1 MSEPIREQ
9 ISAFLD
15 GELPPAETDLL
26 LKRFAR
32 DAELRAYFGR
42 CALIGEACRGSIGT
56 RPMSRGV
63 AARVQL
69 AIEAEAPH
77 HGGARV
83 RRPVSA
89 RFWRHAASGAIAAG
103 VAVFAVLALQ
113 QRADTPT
120 LTASTSAGAPASPVV
135 TPRFGASN
143 GATFAAKSDS
153 RSLSYTVPTSLTETP
168 AALPPARLTN
178 YVFAHSEYSSFLG
191 QRGLLSGLIAEPET
205 GFGPARAADAPEAA
219 ASAAASAPSIV
230 PAGPSHGAAS
240 LPGGP

>member
-15 GELPPAETDLL
+15 GELPSAETDLL
-26 LKRFAR
+26 LKRLTR

-42 CALIGEACRGSIGT
+42 CALIGEACRGVGVT
-56 RPMSRGV
+56 RPMSRGG
-63 AARVQL
+63 AARVQR

-77 HGGARV
+77 TGGARV

-89 RFWRHAASGAIAAG
+89 RLWRHAASGAIAAG
-103 VAVFAVLALQ
+103 VAVVAVFALQ

-120 LTASTSAGAPASPVV
+120 LTASTVAGASAAPIAAIG
-135 TPRFGASN
+135 PRARN
-143 GATFAAKSDS
+143 AATFAAKSGS
-153 RSLSYTVPTSLTETP
+153 VGLSYTVPTDITEMP

-191 QRGLLSGLIAEPET
+191 QRGLLSGLIAEPAASL
-205 GFGPARAADAPEAA
+205 GPTQAVAAPVAATAA
-219 ASAAASAPSIV
+219 ASAASIIPPG
-230 PAGPSHGAAS
+230 PANGAAS

>member
-15 GELPPAETDLL
+15 GELPSAETDLL
-26 LKRFAR
+26 LKRLTR

-42 CALIGEACRGSIGT
+42 CALIGEACRGAGVT

-63 AARVQL
+63 AARVQI

-77 HGGARV
+77 TGGVRV
-83 RRPVSA
+83 RRPMTA
-89 RFWRHAASGAIAAG
+89 RLWRHAASGAIAAG
-103 VAVFAVLALQ
+103 VAVIAVFALQ

-120 LTASTSAGAPASPVV
+120 LTASTVAGASAAPIAGAAG
-135 TPRFGASN
+135 PRAQSA
-143 GATFAAKSDS
+143 ATFATQSGSAA
-153 RSLSYTVPTSLTETP
+153 LSYTVPTDLTETP

-178 YVFAHSEYSSFLG
+178 YVFAHSEYTSFLG
-191 QRGLLSGLIAEPET
+191 QRGLLSGLI
-205 GFGPARAADAPEAA
+205 DAPDATLGPPHAA
-219 ASAAASAPSIV
+219 NAPASVTSAASAPSIV
-230 PAGPSHGAAS
+230 PPGPANGAAS

>member
-26 LKRFAR
+26 LKRLTR

-42 CALIGEACRGSIGT
+42 CALIGEACRGAGVT

-63 AARVQL
+63 AARVQIV
-69 AIEAEAPH
+69 IEAEAPH
-77 HGGARV
+77 TGGARV
-83 RRPVSA
+83 RRPIQA
-89 RFWRHAASGAIAAG
+89 RLWRHAASGAIAAG
-103 VAVFAVLALQ
+103 VAVIAVFALQ

-120 LTASTSAGAPASPVV
+120 LTASTVAGSPV
-135 TPRFGASN
+135 TPVAAPGLRARRA
-143 GATFAAKSDS
+143 ATLAAKSGS
-153 RSLSYTVPTSLTETP
+153 AALSYTVPTDLTEMP

-178 YVFAHSEYSSFLG
+178 YVFAHSEYTSFLG
-191 QRGLLSGLIAEPET
+191 QRGLLSGLIAEPDAPL
-205 GFGPARAADAPEAA
+205 GPTKAANAPEAA
-219 ASAAASAPSIV
+219 TAAGSAPSIFAPG
-230 PAGPSHGAAS
+230 PANHAAS